1 MASLRGKINSN
12 ESWREWC
19 EKTLDFFLEHKY
31 CQVTISDK
39 RSLDANAAIRV
50 CYNQIQD
57 CKKWTTKETE
67 RHCKLI
73 YGVPILRRDDTV
85 QDYVFRQTIDKG
97 NYEQKLKMMDAFAV
111 TSIMSTTQASEM
123 IECMMQ
129 DFSFIIIEKQND

>member
-1 MASLRGKINSN
+1 MANLRGRINSK

-19 EKTLDFFLEHKY
+19 EKTFDFFWEHKY

-39 RSLDANAAIRV
+39 RSLDQNSATRL
-50 CYNQIQD
+50 CYKQIQEH
-57 CKKWTTKETE
+57 KEWTAKETE

-73 YGVPILRRDDTV
+73 YGVPILRRDDEV
-85 QDYVFRQTIDKG
+85 QNYVFSQTIDKG

-111 TSIMSTTQASEM
+111 TSIMNTAQLSEM

-129 DFSFIIIEKQND
+129 DFTFIVIEKS